1 MQTGKEHLRRQVARE
16 RKRERIMSGE
26 REKAMKREIP
36 FPCLV
41 LMD

>member
-26 REKAMKREIP
+26 REKAMPYLPTNRHK
-36 FPCLV
+36 
-41 LMD
+41 